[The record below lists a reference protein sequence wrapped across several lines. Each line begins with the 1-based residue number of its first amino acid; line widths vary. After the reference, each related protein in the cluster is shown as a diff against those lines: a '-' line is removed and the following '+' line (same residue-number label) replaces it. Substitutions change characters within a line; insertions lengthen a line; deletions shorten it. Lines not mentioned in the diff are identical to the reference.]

1 MSIDQLQ
8 SCAETI
14 SNQGSLSGNDGSK
27 CPSPAFISYSDN
39 AIVDQPLIQASEE
52 LCLDSAST
60 SSLNVDK
67 QHCTAQPLFQASESN
82 EELCLDHA
90 STSSLNVDEQRCTAQ
105 CCHSD
110 VEAYQPTHSPT
121 VSLLSV
127 KKRNFNVRWYS
138 IYPWLTV
145 RATTKKVY
153 YLYYIG
159 V

>member
-8 SCAETI
+8 SCAETT
-14 SNQGSLSGNDGSK
+14 SNQGSLPGNDGSK

-39 AIVDQPLIQASEE
+39 AIIVDQPLIQASEE
-52 LCLDSAST
+52 LCLDSTST

-90 STSSLNVDEQRCTAQ
+90 STSSLIVDEQRCTAQ

-110 VEAYQPTHSPT
+110 VQCVPQQ
-121 VSLLSV
+121 
-127 KKRNFNVRWYS
+127 KKYIVCIVVMGTFEICFN
-138 IYPWLTV
+138 
-145 RATTKKVY
+145 
-153 YLYYIG
+153 
-159 V
+159 